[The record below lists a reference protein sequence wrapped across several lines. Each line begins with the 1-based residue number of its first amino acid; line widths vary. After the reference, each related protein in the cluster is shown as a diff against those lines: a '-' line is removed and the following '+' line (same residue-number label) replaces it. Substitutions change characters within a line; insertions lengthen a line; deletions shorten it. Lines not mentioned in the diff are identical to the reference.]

1 MSDNELIVIPTETAL
16 QVFTTP
22 AGLDPYLAQ
31 VRAEIDAFVP
41 DLSSKKGRD
50 AVASLAY
57 KVAKIKTYLDGV
69 GKDLADVQKEIPN
82 KIDAERKRV
91 REKLDSWK
99 DEVRKPLTDW
109 EEAEE
114 KRVATIKASI
124 AELQACA
131 DSRHLDKSALL
142 IRERMAEVM
151 AEKLTEDRFGE
162 YLIAAEA
169 AHTGAV
175 SSLREALEAAQ
186 IREAEALEL
195 QKLRE
200 EKAAR
205 DKADAEAKLAKEAE
219 ERQARI
225 EREKAQAVQEAALR
239 EKKAAEAREKAQ
251 AEAALR
257 REAELQAQAEAA
269 ERATKVAQERA
280 ARAEVE
286 ARERMER
293 EAAEKSRQE
302 AAEQARRDKDRAL
315 KTRVNN
321 AAKEAFVAGGLSEAD
336 AKLAVS
342 LIVKGAVPSVTIK
355 Y

>member
-1 MSDNELIVIPTETAL
+1 MNTELVTIPKESAL
-16 QVFTTP
+16 QVFTTV

-31 VRAEIDAFVP
+31 VRAEIDAFRP
-41 DLSSKKGRD
+41 NLETKKGREE
-50 AVASLAY
+50 VASLAY

-69 GKDLADVQKEIPN
+69 GKDLADVQKEIPK
-82 KIDAERKRV
+82 KIDAERKRI
-91 REKLDSWK
+91 RDTLDAWK
-99 DEVRKPLTDW
+99 DEVRKPLTEW

-114 KRVATIKASI
+114 RRIATIKAVL
-124 AELQACA
+124 AEWQSCA
-131 DSRHLDKSALL
+131 DDRHLGHTSES
-142 IRERMAEVM
+142 IRGRLHEMEAEEVS
-151 AEKLTEDRFGE
+151 EDFFGE
-162 YLIAAEA
+162 YLEA
-169 AHTGAV
+169 AVVLKGKALL
-175 SSLREALEAAQ
+175 SLGVGLEAAEK
-186 IREAEALEL
+186 REAEAMELE
-195 QKLRE
+195 KLRA
-200 EKAAR
+200 EKAER
-205 DKADAEAKLAKEAE
+205 DRKDAEARAQKEAE

-225 EREKAQAVQEAALR
+225 EREKVQAATEAAER

>member
-69 GKDLADVQKEIPN
+69 GKDLADVQKEIPK

-91 REKLDSWK
+91 RETLDLWK
-99 DEVRKPLTDW
+99 DEVRQPLTDW

-114 KRVATIKASI
+114 ARINRIKTNI
-124 AELQACA
+124 AEFQACA

-142 IRERMAEVM
+142 IEERLDEVQGK
-151 AEKLTEDRFGE
+151 ALTEAFYGE
-162 YLIAAEA
+162 YLRTAEVA
-169 AHTGAV
+169 REGALHAL
-175 SSLREALEAAQ
+175 SEALKAA
-186 IREAEALEL
+186 ITREAEAVEL
-195 QKLRE
+195 AKLRE

-205 DKADAEAKLAKEAE
+205 DKADAEERARKEAE
-219 ERQARI
+219 ERAARI
-225 EREKAQAVQEAALR
+225 EREKAQAAAEAVER
-239 EKKAAEAREKAQ
+239 EKKAAEARGRAQ
-251 AEAALR
+251 AEATAR
-257 REAELQAQAEAA
+257 REAELKLQA
-269 ERATKVAQERA
+269 ERAERLALEAQQ
-280 ARAEVE
+280 RAEKAE
-286 ARERMER
+286 AEAQAKAER
-293 EAAEKSRQE
+293 EAAEKIRQE
-302 AAEQARRDKDRAL
+302 AAEQAKRDKDKAL
-315 KTRVNN
+315 KARVHS
-321 AAKEAFVAGGLSEAD
+321 AAKEAFIVGGLSEEN

-342 LIVKGAVPSVTIK
+342 LIAKGTIPAVTIK